1 MAVRMADD
9 VMADGAGGST
19 GAVLDEDA
27 LVSGL
32 RAGDPR
38 VFEQLMRTHGGRMLA
53 VARRILRDEEDA
65 RDAVQDAFVSAF
77 RARQQFS
84 AGSRVSTWLH
94 RIAVNSALMKLR
106 TRRRKRE
113 ESIDDMLPSFRADG
127 HHEERFRSWA
137 DPPDVAVGRAE
148 TRAHV
153 HEAISRLPESYRVV
167 LTLRDIEGLDTDE
180 VAQMLGI
187 TPNAVKIRLHRARLA
202 LRGLVAPAFQKGV
215 A

>member
-1 MAVRMADD
+1 
-9 VMADGAGGST
+9 
-19 GAVLDEDA
+19 
-27 LVSGL
+27 
-32 RAGDPR
+32 
-38 VFEQLMRTHGGRMLA
+38 
-53 VARRILRDEEDA
+53 
-65 RDAVQDAFVSAF
+65 
-77 RARQQFS
+77 
-84 AGSRVSTWLH
+84 
-94 RIAVNSALMKLR
+94 
-106 TRRRKRE
+106 
-113 ESIDDMLPSFRADG
+113 
-127 HHEERFRSWA
+127 
-137 DPPDVAVGRAE
+137 VGRAE